1 MAGKKMKISN
11 GRLGAAL
18 TVQAQPEALT
28 DQIADIQSDG
38 TLVIEL
44 ACKSE
49 QTEIND
55 RLVRYLAG
63 ILKVPV
69 ASVEIVAGE
78 RGSKKLVSILDV
90 SSAYVNQEIMQVY
103 R

>member
-1 MAGKKMKISN
+1 MAGKNMEISN

-18 TVQAQPEALT
+18 TIQAQPEALA
-28 DQIADIQSDG
+28 DQITEIQPDG
-38 TLVIEL
+38 TLVIDL
-44 ACKSE
+44 ACGSE
-49 QTEIND
+49 QTEMND
-55 RLVRYLAG
+55 RLIRYLAG

-90 SSAYVNQEIMQVY
+90 SSAYVNQEILQEY